1 MPEKSALTPFPVL
14 EFPPEIRNQI
24 WRHAVVKDGDIM
36 IRLCGRQKSKKILAP
51 SYLQSC
57 DWGHQEDDEQRINTK
72 PLALALTSRQL
83 YLEATLMYY
92 SENTF
97 NFEEGWFWLD
107 DSILEGFIA
116 AIGPQNVSS
125 IAVAR
130 IDPIH
135 VQSKGIYYPINPF
148 LSILPSLKQ
157 ITINIPR
164 SARGLTLYDS
174 SWTSLMDACAQSHPS
189 VVIKICEIE
198 DLELGR
204 QIRFVERPGNFA
216 I

>member
-14 EFPPEIRNQI
+14 ELPPEIRNKI
-24 WRHAVVKDGDIM
+24 CRYAVVKDEDIM
-36 IRLCGRQKSKKILAP
+36 IRLCGRQKSKKILVL
-51 SYLQSC
+51 SHLRSC

-116 AIGPQNVSS
+116 AIGPQNASS
-125 IAVAR
+125 IAAAR
-130 IDPIH
+130 INPIH
-135 VQSKGIYYPINPF
+135 VQSKGIYCPIDPF
-148 LSILPSLKQ
+148 LSMFPGLKQ
-157 ITINIPR
+157 VTINIPR
-164 SARGLTLYDS
+164 DARGLTLYDS
-174 SWTSLMDACAQSHPS
+174 SWTSLMGACAQSHPS

-204 QIRFVERPGNFA
+204 QIRFVERPGSLA